1 MAYKARKRKVKK
13 NVPEGVAHIKST
25 FNNTMVTITDLEG
38 KPGFGITSEQINNWD
53 AAEPN
58 DENTVLTTTEF
69 IYKEAD
75 GETPEEKVTIQSLIA
90 KVKDLEAEILILKS
104 KHPEETTP

>member
-1 MAYKARKRKVKK
+1 MAIVKEK
-13 NVPEGVAHIKST
+13 DEMLLQLSGLYREVA
-25 FNNTMVTITDLEG
+25 DL
-38 KPGFGITSEQINNWD
+38 I
-53 AAEPN
+53 
-58 DENTVLTTTEF
+58 DEMNLLQCTE
-69 IYKEAD
+69 